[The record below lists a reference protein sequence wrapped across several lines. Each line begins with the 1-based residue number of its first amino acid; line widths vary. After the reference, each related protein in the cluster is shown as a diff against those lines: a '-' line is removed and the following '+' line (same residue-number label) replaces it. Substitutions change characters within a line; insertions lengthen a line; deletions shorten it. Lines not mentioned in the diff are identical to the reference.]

1 MKYPKLKAEWT
12 PVENPSDFTGVR
24 NQQVMRVYK
33 NGELFLEE
41 EYPEWIASAEFFV
54 PAWDNGGKLL
64 VEPTEIMFTIQT
76 FSPLEHDQLI
86 LEGDVDSFSSEII
99 TSDPIQLSSLST
111 DNPSNLEVFV
121 MPFPENYQDY
131 EVPVV
136 PVSGVI

>member
-1 MKYPKLKAEWT
+1 
-12 PVENPSDFTGVR
+12 
-24 NQQVMRVYK
+24 
-33 NGELFLEE
+33 
-41 EYPEWIASAEFFV
+41 
-54 PAWDNGGKLL
+54 
-64 VEPTEIMFTIQT
+64 
-76 FSPLEHDQLI
+76 LI

>member
-12 PVENPSDFTGVR
+12 PVENPSDFAGVR
-24 NQQVMRVYK
+24 NQQVMRAYK
-33 NGELFLEE
+33 NGELVLEE
-41 EYPEWIASAEFFV
+41 EYPEWISSSEFFV

-76 FSPLEHDQLI
+76 FSPLERDQVI

-111 DNPSNLEVFV
+111 DDPSNLKVFV

>member
-12 PVENPSDFTGVR
+12 PVENTPDFAGVR

-54 PAWDNGGKLL
+54 PAWDDGGKLL

-86 LEGDVDSFSSEII
+86 LEGDDSFSSEVI
-99 TSDPIQLSSLST
+99 SSTTIPLIPLNPAS
-111 DNPSNLEVFV
+111 PSNLEVFV